1 MRVRGIAK
9 TFYIPAKKKWILRAI
24 STLQRKALAQF
35 GTKLSDS
42 DVIVDCISDGLS
54 EYRKVT
60 PVEVPSMPRRRGKK
74 LEMKRSVRCQESKAW
89 VFERVEQL
97 LKIKTQMGM
106 KTSFSQELINLA
118 ANGLQADNELGIIL
132 RRLLEQDDKLC

>member
-1 MRVRGIAK
+1 MRVKGMQK
-9 TFYIPAKKKWILRAI
+9 TFYIPAKKRWILRAI

-42 DVIVDCISDGLS
+42 DVIVDCISDGLA
-54 EYRKVT
+54 EYRKAVPT
-60 PVEVPSMPRRRGKK
+60 DVPSMPRRTGKK

-97 LKIKTQMGM
+97 MKIKTQMGM

-132 RRLLEQDDKLC
+132 RRLLEKDDELC